1 MEDNQVIKAFN
12 KMGAR
17 ARVFRNPRA
26 SGLSLNVLTDK
37 HGEFFDVNV
46 NPDFAESAEVL
57 AVDVQPEDRHLVL
70 MVKYASGRQGVDNKD
85 KFLCGH
91 DERHWFVA
99 PVGPAV
105 PSVAKAKESL
115 RPSIV
120 QQELERKGVK
130 SKKRNKRR
138 NEAYVRQGEWF
149 FIPRPDAKV
158 DPKLILKNE
167 PLRRGA
173 GKPHICEMLYR
184 EGGTSVMVSA
194 LRPNGV
200 TDSEYTQLVHQDPN
214 VAKRYRWTRMVRD
227 PRVLVKGYVRHPDH
241 STITLGGWH
250 QVVVNTERTSG
261 FGATRNAFLD

>member
-17 ARVFRNPRA
+17 ARVFRNPRVD
-26 SGLSLNVLTDK
+26 GLRLNVLTDK

-70 MVKYASGRQGVDNKD
+70 MVKYASERQGVDNKD

-99 PVGPAV
+99 PVGPGVA
-105 PSVAKAKESL
+105 SVLKAKESL
-115 RPSIV
+115 RPTIV
-120 QQELERKGVK
+120 QQELEKKGVK

-158 DPKLILKNE
+158 NSKLILKKE

-173 GKPHICEMLYR
+173 GKPHVCEMLYR
-184 EGGTSVMVSA
+184 EGGVPVMVSA
-194 LRPNGV
+194 SYPNGL
-200 TDSEYTQLVHQDPN
+200 TDIEYTQLVRRNPE
-214 VAKRYRWTRMVRD
+214 VAKQRWDRMVRN
-227 PRVLVKGYVRHPDH
+227 PRVLVMGAIRHPDH
-241 STITLGGWH
+241 STVTLGVWH
-250 QVVVNTERTSG
+250 EVVANTERTSG
-261 FGATRNAFLD
+261 FGAASSAFLD